1 MAYITVQQAQANVLT
16 PLTEEELEAKYAT
29 AQAFITQR
37 SRQRYWTTDL
47 TVGDGEIL
55 EFKQFLKAQGF
66 NSWTETTSEVPL
78 PIATADSQG
87 TPRTVR
93 ISWEVYT
100 ATLALTPGITPP
112 QVALT
117 IETAGVLDE
126 PTLLWTNIGTVN
138 GVEDFAL
145 EINSANIELSAE
157 GTATVLLD
165 LKAGYTPGETVKIT
179 LKRAGSEPTTLTESN
194 TVTLP

>member
-1 MAYITVQQAQANVLT
+1 MTFITAQEARTNVVT
-16 PLTEEELEAKYAT
+16 PLTEEDLEVKYST
-29 AQAFITQR
+29 ARAFIERR
-37 SRQRYWTTDL
+37 SSQRYYTTDL
-47 TVGDGEIL
+47 TVGDGEIT
-55 EFKQFLKAQGF
+55 EFKQYLKTKGF
-66 NSWTETTSEVPL
+66 NSWTETTSADPL
-78 PIATADSQG
+78 PTATPDSQG

-93 ISWEVYT
+93 ISWELYT
-100 ATLALTPGITPP
+100 ATLAFTPGISPP

-117 IETAGVLDE
+117 ITTVGVLDE
-126 PTLLWTNIGTVN
+126 PTLLWTNVGTVN

-145 EINSANIELSAE
+145 EINSANIKLSAE